1 MSQERPL
8 RLMFICTGNICRS
21 PMAEVLARSYAQD
34 RGWNIEVCSS
44 SLMGLKGNPA
54 HPNAIKVC
62 AEIDLDLTPHKA
74 QPLSPELLEWADWVL
89 VMELAHSRGARDML
103 PTKGDHILLLGS
115 FCGKLEIDDPL
126 GGWKR
131 RFRKSRDEINDCVQ
145 NFMDRLPPDAG
156 HLPGRPG

>member
-34 RGWNIEVCSS
+34 RRWNIDVCSS

-54 HPNAIKVC
+54 HPNAVKVC
-62 AEIDLDLTPHKA
+62 AEIDLDLTPHRA
-74 QPLSPELLEWADWVL
+74 QPLTPDLLEWADWVL

-103 PTKGDHILLLGS
+103 PTKDDHILLLGS

-131 RFRKSRDEINDCVQ
+131 RFRKSRDEIKDCVQ

-156 HLPGRPG
+156 HLPGKQG